1 MADDAA
7 LESLRQTVARLE
19 EQVSHLRSKAAVSE
33 AHLEISNLQATYG
46 YYVDKGLWDEAADL
60 FTQDGTLEIAG
71 RGVYVGQ
78 DRVRQYLHAL
88 PPYERGT
95 IFNHMQLQ
103 PVIHCDPEAGTAKGR
118 WRAFILIAWLGGEAR
133 WGEAV
138 YENRYQL
145 VDGVWRI
152 SALHAFITFYAEYDR
167 GPNHGGVP
175 MVRSIEGLKP
185 DRPPSHDYEAFP
197 EIFVPPFHYAN
208 PVSGKPW

>member
-1 MADDAA
+1 MSKESAA
-7 LESLRQTVARLE
+7 LQQSIVALQAEVRELRAKVTMQESY
-19 EQVSHLRSKAAVSE
+19 VS
-33 AHLEISNLQATYG
+33 ICNLQATYG

-60 FTQDGTLEIAG
+60 FDPQGTLEIAG

-88 PPYERGT
+88 PSYERGT

-103 PVIHCDPEAGTAKGR
+103 PVIHIDPDGEHAEGR

-138 YENRYQL
+138 YENSYRL
-145 VDGVWRI
+145 IDGVWRI
-152 SALHAFITFYAEYDR
+152 ERLQGFITFYCEFDS

-175 MVRSIEGLKP
+175 MVRTIDGLQP
-185 DRPPSHDYEAFP
+185 DRPPTHNYEAFP
-197 EIFVPPFHYAN
+197 EIFIPPFHYAN
-208 PVSGKPW
+208 PVSGRTW

>member
-1 MADDAA
+1 MADDIESLQHAIAA
-7 LESLRQTVARLE
+7 LQA
-19 EQVSHLRSKAAVSE
+19 QVTELKSRVSASE
-33 AHLEISNLQATYG
+33 AHLAITNLQATYG

-60 FTQDGTLEIAG
+60 FTADGTLEIAG

-88 PPYERGT
+88 PRYERGT

-103 PVIHCDPEAGTAKGR
+103 PVIHVDLAAGTARGR

-138 YENRYQL
+138 YENTYRL
-145 VDGVWRI
+145 VDGTWRI
-152 SALHAFITFYAEYDR
+152 AGLHAFITFYCEFDR

-175 MVRSIEGLKP
+175 MVRSIEGLQP
-185 DRPPSHDYEAFP
+185 DRPASHDYEAFP
-197 EIFVPPFHYAN
+197 EVFVPPFHYAN

>member
-1 MADDAA
+1 MSDGT
-7 LESLRQTVARLE
+7 EIETLRQAVEALRAEVAGLNAR
-19 EQVSHLRSKAAVSE
+19 AAASE
-33 AHLEISNLQATYG
+33 AQLQIGNLQAAYG

-60 FTQDGTLEIAG
+60 FTADGTLEIAG

-88 PPYERGT
+88 PSYERGT

-103 PVIHCDPEAGTAKGR
+103 PVIHVDMETGTAKGR

-138 YENRYQL
+138 YENSYRL
-145 VDGVWRI
+145 VDGTWRI
-152 SALHAFITFYAEYDR
+152 AGLHAFITFYCEFDR

-175 MVRSIEGLKP
+175 MVRTIEGLQP
-185 DRPPSHDYEAFP
+185 DRPPSHTYEAFP
-197 EIFVPPFHYAN
+197 EVFVAPFHYAN